1 MLSLTMQFPL
11 TSTASHG
18 IFQPAYPLIF
28 FFFEKWKGIVH
39 FFFPPFACCLCPLVL
54 SISTFSDFSS
64 EFSSP
69 LALTP
74 HSLLNCCIV
83 SNRCSKSS
91 MSPGTSSSEE
101 SSMLSRLPLSAFRRT
116 TRTVIAGS
124 RRCFNSLRFCSNK

>member
-18 IFQPAYPLIF
+18 IFQPANPLIF
-28 FFFEKWKGIVH
+28 FFFEKWKGNAH
-39 FFFPPFACCLCPLVL
+39 FFFPPFACCPCALVL

-64 EFSSP
+64 P

-74 HSLLNCCIV
+74 LSLLSCCIV

-124 RRCFNSLRFCSNK
+124 RRCFNSLRFYSNK